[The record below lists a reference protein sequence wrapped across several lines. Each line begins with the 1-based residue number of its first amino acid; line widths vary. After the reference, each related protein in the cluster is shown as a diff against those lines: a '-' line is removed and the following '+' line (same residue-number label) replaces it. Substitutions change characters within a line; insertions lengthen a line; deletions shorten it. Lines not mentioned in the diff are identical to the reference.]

1 MSDPNLKVFY
11 RKIGD
16 GEYCV
21 WFGTTL
27 GESEI
32 FTSRTKNGSDS
43 KLFRG
48 HCALRRSLFRACNR
62 GWLLRIVPA
71 QPFHLRVPIQLANG
85 HRVLAP
91 VLRDLDEQPEIN
103 PRA

>member
-1 MSDPNLKVFY
+1 MNDPDVKVFY

-21 WFGTTL
+21 CL
-27 GESEI
+27 ACQ
-32 FTSRTKNGSDS
+32 KNGSDS

-48 HCALRRSLFRACNR
+48 PRALRRSPFRAGHR
-62 GWLLRIVPA
+62 ALLLLIVLA
-71 QPFHLRVPIQLANG
+71 QPFHLHVPIQFANG
-85 HRVLAP
+85 HRILAP
-91 VLRDLDEQPEIN
+91 VLRDLHEQPEIN